1 MKRTHFRAVLN
12 LMVVVIATGLWGCG
26 TLSNPVPTDNA
37 AALAGATVFANE
49 CARCHSARSVSG
61 FAGQLPNDFGALDSR
76 MNGIT
81 LSDEEL
87 SNLNAYLAT
96 Q

>member
-1 MKRTHFRAVLN
+1 MKRTRSRAVLS
-12 LMVVVIATGLWGCG
+12 LMVIVAAAGLWGCG
-26 TLSNPVPTDNA
+26 TMSIPVPTDNA
-37 AALAGATVFANE
+37 AALAGETVFADQ

-61 FAGQLPNDFGALDSR
+61 FAGQLPNNLGALDSR